1 VPTSESVRS
10 DRLGGVRAGAVVELR
25 LLRAFVAVAQE
36 RSFVGAARRL
46 HLTES
51 PVSRQ
56 VARLERLV
64 GLELLDRTAAGVEPS
79 PAGALLLPHAEAV
92 LRAAESLAE
101 TARAHRA
108 IGAAVHVGVAP
119 GPLPVVLSEILGG
132 AGQGVATAL
141 AIEVE
146 GDRAEPRELLDRLS
160 EGAIDVAL
168 IDQPPGVL
176 MEAPDGVAVEPL
188 LSSDWVL
195 LLSATHRLAA
205 RDTVRIADLAG
216 EAYLAPRSGS
226 TFGIDDVDWLL
237 RAGAAITRATVD
249 FPPRDERLLVSL
261 VAAGLGIAVAP
272 AWTPGL
278 ADPAIAVRPVARL
291 GLRSTLSVAWIP
303 AAASPEALRLVAAA
317 RGAGLLR
324 RTLQA
329 GDSYPP
335 GP

>member
-1 VPTSESVRS
+1 VRS
-10 DRLGGVRAGAVVELR
+10 DRLGGIPAGAVVELR

-46 HLTES
+46 HLTQS

-108 IGAAVHVGVAP
+108 IGAALRVGIAP
-119 GPLPVVLSEILGG
+119 GPLPVALSDILSAQRADGR
-132 AGQGVATAL
+132 AGAL

-146 GDRAEPRELLDRLS
+146 GDRAEPRALLDRLS

-168 IDQPPGVL
+168 IDQPPGVPI
-176 MEAPDGVAVEPL
+176 EAPEGVAVEAV

-195 LLSATHRLAA
+195 LLPAAHRLAA
-205 RDTVRIADLAG
+205 RATVRLVDLAG
-216 EAYLAPRSGS
+216 AAYLAPRSGS

-237 RAGAAITRATVD
+237 RAGAGITRAAVD
-249 FPPRDERLLVSL
+249 FPPRDERLLLSL

-278 ADPAIAVRPVARL
+278 ADPALVARPVVRL
-291 GLRSTLSVAWIP
+291 GLRSTLHVAWIP
-303 AAASPEALRLVAAA
+303 AAASPEALALVAAA
-317 RGAGLLR
+317 RGAGVLARALEG
-324 RTLQA
+324 